1 MQCVG
6 GGEMIR
12 DITIGQYYDCDSPIH
27 KMDPRTK
34 ILWTLFYMMALF
46 MIEGTVSYGIVIIFT
61 AVIIKISNIPLKFM
75 LRGLKPIMVL
85 VIFTALLNLFMTPGD
100 EVLFS
105 KGIFTV
111 TKEGVFLATK
121 MAVRIILLIIGTS
134 ILTLTTTPT
143 VLTGGLEV
151 LLSPL
156 KKIGV
161 PVSVFVMMISI
172 ALRFIP
178 TLLDE
183 TDKIIKAQT
192 SRGADFEHGNPLKRI
207 RAMVPI
213 LVPLFVSA
221 FRRADELAVA
231 MECRCYNSE
240 GERTSYRRFRFG
252 KYDLYALINLI
263 LICGILIAVKVV
275 W

>member
-1 MQCVG
+1 
-6 GGEMIR
+6 MIR
-12 DITIGQYYDCDSPIH
+12 DITIGQYYDCESPIH

-34 ILWTLFYMMALF
+34 ILWTLFYMIALF
-46 MIEGTVSYGIVIIFT
+46 LIDGVIPYIAIIAFT
-61 AVIIKISNIPLKFM
+61 AIIIKVSNIPLRFM
-75 LRGLKPIMVL
+75 LRGLKPIMIL
-85 VIFTALLNLFMTPGD
+85 VVFTALLNLFMTPG
-100 EVLFS
+100 ETVLFS

-111 TKEGVFLATK
+111 TKEGLFLAIK
-121 MAVRIILLIIGTS
+121 MAVRIVLLIIGSS

-156 KKIGV
+156 KKVGV

-192 SRGADFEHGNPLKRI
+192 SRGADFEHGNPLQRI
-207 RAMVPI
+207 KAMVPI

-231 MECRCYNSE
+231 MECRCYNCD
-240 GERTSYRRFRFG
+240 GVRTSYRRFCFG
-252 KYDLYALINLI
+252 KYDLYALIYLI
-263 LICGILIAVKVV
+263 FMCSILIAVKVV
-275 W
+275 G